1 MCQKGISNNAVV
13 VGLVVDEGD
22 LWSRGG
28 EFQSHNHI
36 LVAIAFV
43 AIVAVALAVV
53 AIAVVAIAVVAVVVV
68 DLSSM
73 AIIKILSLTR
83 VPVHFHQKLI

>member
-13 VGLVVDEGD
+13 VGLVVNEGD

-28 EFQSHNHI
+28 EFQFRHHI

-43 AIVAVALAVV
+43 AI
-53 AIAVVAIAVVAVVVV
+53 VVV

>member
-43 AIVAVALAVV
+43 AI
-53 AIAVVAIAVVAVVVV
+53 AVVAIAVVAVVVV

>member
-53 AIAVVAIAVVAVVVV
+53 AVVVV